1 MFSCYLA
8 VDSKRSLSTIL
19 LIGHC
24 LQMNINEF
32 ISTYRNHPV
41 LFVGTGISLR
51 YLKESKTWD
60 GLLKKIAFEL
70 KGNTEYYLDLKA
82 KFETNGKYDYPGIA
96 SALESDFTD
105 SLVQDR
111 NGKFKEI
118 NDIFYR
124 EMANGNKL
132 SRLKIYI

>member
-1 MFSCYLA
+1 
-8 VDSKRSLSTIL
+8 
-19 LIGHC
+19 
-24 LQMNINEF
+24 MNINEF